1 MIFLFSQLKRS
12 ENAWVRPSGKAKEL
26 APEDLKSEV
35 SCFERCCCCCCCC
48 CFDDDDD
55 DGGGGGGGGD
65 DDGGGSGG
73 GVDYVVLFSQV
84 GSFREK

>member
-1 MIFLFSQLKRS
+1 MTFLFSQLKRS

-35 SCFERCCCCCCCC
+35 SCFERRCCCC

-84 GSFREK
+84 GSFRVK